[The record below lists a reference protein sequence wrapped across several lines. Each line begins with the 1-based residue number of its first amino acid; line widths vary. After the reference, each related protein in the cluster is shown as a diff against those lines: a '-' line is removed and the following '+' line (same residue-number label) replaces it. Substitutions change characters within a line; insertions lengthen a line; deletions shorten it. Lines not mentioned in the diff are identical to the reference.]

1 MISAKKMHHSWVKL
15 CIFAE
20 RMLDFHLNEGF
31 LAETMLDFCLNEGFL
46 SENMRDFRVKRGISA
61 KKNKKNMILR

>member
-31 LAETMLDFCLNEGFL
+31 LAETMLDFCLNEGFWQRTCVIFGL
-46 SENMRDFRVKRGISA
+46 IG
-61 KKNKKNMILR
+61 

>member
-31 LAETMLDFCLNEGFL
+31 LAETMLDFCLNEGFWQRTCVIFGL
-46 SENMRDFRVKRGISA
+46 NGGFLQ
-61 KKNKKNMILR
+61 KKKT

>member
-31 LAETMLDFCLNEGFL
+31 LAETMLDFCLNEGFWQRTCVIFGL
-46 SENMRDFRVKRGISA
+46 NGGFLQ
-61 KKNKKNMILR
+61 KKKTMILR

>member
-1 MISAKKMHHSWVKL
+1 M

-31 LAETMLDFCLNEGFL
+31 LAETMLDFCLNEGFW
-46 SENMRDFRVKRGISA
+46 
-61 KKNKKNMILR
+61 